1 MTKKTTQTAA
11 PQEEGK
17 SNLPTHVA
25 KVRRGYGKNAS
36 YERIGVAWTND
47 DGALYVKLYGTQVVS
62 NFTLYAIP
70 GDEDAKADKPAA
82 GE

>member
-1 MTKKTTQTAA
+1 MTNKTNQTAA
-11 PQEEGK
+11 QSEGK

-36 YERIGVAWTND
+36 YERIGVAWTNE

-62 NFTLYAIP
+62 NFTLYAMP
-70 GDEDAKADKPAA
+70 SGDGGNEDAAAA